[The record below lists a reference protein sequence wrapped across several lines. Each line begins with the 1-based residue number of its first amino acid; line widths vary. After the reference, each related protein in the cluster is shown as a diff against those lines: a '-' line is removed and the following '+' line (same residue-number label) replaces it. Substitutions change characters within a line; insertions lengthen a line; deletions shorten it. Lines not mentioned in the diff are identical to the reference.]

1 MMAVSPFVI
10 LDLPFSVHV
19 TSICIPSFCLYVMSK
34 LFLGIR
40 LGRNG
45 FAVLSSESFLIE
57 VDKILIEAIFSE
69 SSLNIFIQ
77 TLCLTCVMT
86 RLIIC
91 DVGLLYT

>member
-1 MMAVSPFVI
+1 MAVSPFVI

-34 LFLGIR
+34 LFSGIR

-57 VDKILIEAIFSE
+57 VDKILIEAIFSKYIYT
-69 SSLNIFIQ
+69 NIMFD
-77 TLCLTCVMT
+77 V
-86 RLIIC
+86 C
-91 DVGLLYT
+91 DDSFDNM